1 MFPSPFSFAF
11 SGAFPYY
18 SRLMNSRRE
27 AIFVVTHWLESCD
40 FPDRMI
46 PDGDNHAFITDLVYT
61 TIRRYRTLAWV
72 LGQLV
77 AKMPKGETEAALLV
91 GAAQILFMPSVVE
104 YAAVNE
110 TVAAAK
116 LTSKQTAGLV
126 NAVLRNLIRQ
136 RDPLLEQLAKQPL
149 GIRASHPDSL
159 VTRWLERFDAAEVAA
174 LCDWN
179 NQPAE
184 TYLAWA
190 PGAESP
196 FTRLPRGTRV
206 ESLPGYAEGR
216 FIVQDPATAAAV
228 SLMDLRPGLNVL
240 DACAAP
246 GGKAI
251 QIAWRM
257 DAHQAGGRLV
267 ALDLYEDRL
276 ATLRENL
283 ARTRLSGV
291 TVAQASLADDPDGI
305 RAAYGLFDRILLDV
319 PCSNT
324 GVLRRRPDAR
334 WRWTTKRMKKLCET
348 QAKLLEAALT
358 LLAPGGR
365 IIYSTCS
372 LEPEENRKQ
381 VTALRKAHPE
391 IICTGVEERIP
402 TRSQTDGV
410 FACALERGTVH
421 DGQGES
427 L

>member
-1 MFPSPFSFAF
+1 
-11 SGAFPYY
+11 
-18 SRLMNSRRE
+18 
-27 AIFVVTHWLESCD
+27 
-40 FPDRMI
+40 MI
-46 PDGDNHAFITDLVYT
+46 PDGENHAFITDLVYT
-61 TIRRYRTLAWV
+61 TIRRYKTLVWV
-72 LGQLV
+72 LGQFV
-77 AKMPKGETEAALLV
+77 SKMPKGETEAALLV

-116 LTSKQTAGLV
+116 LASKQTAGLV

-136 RDPLLEQLAKQPL
+136 REQILEQLAKQPL

-159 VTRWLERFDAAEVAA
+159 VTRWLQRFDEAEVAA
-174 LCDWN
+174 LCEWN
-179 NQPAE
+179 NLPAE

-190 PGAESP
+190 PTAEEP
-196 FTRLPRGTRV
+196 FTRLPRGTRL
-206 ESLPGYAEGR
+206 EALPEYKEGQ

-228 SLMDLRPGLNVL
+228 SLMDIRPGLNVL

-246 GGKAI
+246 GGKTI
-251 QIAWRM
+251 QLAWRM
-257 DAHQAGGRLV
+257 TGGRLV

-283 ARTRLSGV
+283 ARTRQTENV
-291 TVAQASLADDPDGI
+291 VVAQASLSDDPAAI
-305 RAAYGLFDRILLDV
+305 RETYGLFDRILLDV

-348 QAKLLEAALT
+348 QAQLLEAALP
-358 LLAPGGR
+358 LLAPNGR

-381 VTALRKAHPE
+381 ISAFRKAHPE
-391 IICTGVEERIP
+391 IVCTGVEERIP

-410 FACALERGTVH
+410 FACALERNP
-421 DGQGES
+421 
-427 L
+427 

>member
-1 MFPSPFSFAF
+1 
-11 SGAFPYY
+11 
-18 SRLMNSRRE
+18 MNSRRE
-27 AIFVVTHWLESCD
+27 AIFILTRWLDSGE

-61 TIRRYRTLAWV
+61 TIRRRRTLEWV
-72 LGQLV
+72 LGELV
-77 AKMPKGETEAALLV
+77 AKMPQGETGAALLA

-116 LTSKQTAGLV
+116 LASKQTAGLV

-136 RDPLLEQLAKQPL
+136 RDQLLGRLAKQPL

-159 VTRWLERFDAAEVAA
+159 ITRWLNRFGEDEAAA

-184 TYLAWA
+184 TFLAWA
-190 PGAESP
+190 PGAEEP
-196 FTRLPRGTRV
+196 FTPLPRATRV
-206 ESLPGYAEGR
+206 ESFPEYKDGK
-216 FIVQDPATAAAV
+216 FIVQDPSTAAAV

-246 GGKAI
+246 GGKTI
-251 QIAWRM
+251 QLAWRM
-257 DAHQAGGRLV
+257 NTPETGGRLV

-276 ATLRENL
+276 VTLRENL
-283 ARTRLSGV
+283 ARTRHSDV
-291 TVAQASLADDPDGI
+291 IVAQGNLIDDADAL
-305 RAAYGLFDRILLDV
+305 RTTHGLFDRILLDA

-348 QAKLLEAALT
+348 QAKLLESALT

-365 IIYSTCS
+365 IVYSTCS
-372 LEPEENRKQ
+372 LEAEENRKQ
-381 VTALRKAHPE
+381 ITLFRKAHPD

-410 FACALERGTVH
+410 FACALER
-421 DGQGES
+421 EP
-427 L
+427 

>member
-1 MFPSPFSFAF
+1 
-11 SGAFPYY
+11 
-18 SRLMNSRRE
+18 MNSRRE
-27 AIFVVTHWLESCD
+27 AIFILTHWLETGD

-46 PDGDNHAFITDLVYT
+46 PAGENHAFITDLVYT
-61 TIRRYRTLAWV
+61 TIRRYRTLEWALDQFV
-72 LGQLV
+72 S
-77 AKMPKGETEAALLV
+77 KMPRGETEAALLI

-104 YAAVNE
+104 YAAVHE

-116 LTSKQTAGLV
+116 LASKHTAGLV

-136 RDPLLEQLAKQPL
+136 RDSLQEQLAKQPL
-149 GIRASHPDSL
+149 GIRLSHPDAL
-159 VTRWLERFDAAEVAA
+159 VVRWLERFDESEVAA
-174 LCDWN
+174 LCEWN

-184 TYLAWA
+184 TFLAWA
-190 PGAESP
+190 PGAEEP

-206 ESLPGYAEGR
+206 ESLPEYAEGR

-228 SLMDLRPGLNVL
+228 SLMDIRPGLNIL

-246 GGKAI
+246 GGKTV

-257 DAHQAGGRLV
+257 GADSGGKLV
-267 ALDLYEDRL
+267 ALELYEDRL

-283 ARTRLSGV
+283 ERTRQGHV
-291 TVAQASLADDPDGI
+291 IAAQGSLTDDTEAL
-305 RAAYGLFDRILLDV
+305 RAAHGLFDRILLDV

-348 QAKLLEAALT
+348 QAQLLESALA

-381 VTALRKAHPE
+381 ITAFRKVHPE
-391 IICTGVEERIP
+391 VACTGVEERIP

-410 FACALERGTVH
+410 FACALERG
-421 DGQGES
+421 EA
-427 L
+427 

>member
-1 MFPSPFSFAF
+1 
-11 SGAFPYY
+11 
-18 SRLMNSRRE
+18 MNSRRE
-27 AIFVVTHWLESCD
+27 AIFILTRWLDTYD

-46 PDGDNHAFITDLVYT
+46 PDGDNHAFVTDLVYT
-61 TIRRYRTLAWV
+61 TIRRYRTLSWV
-72 LGQLV
+72 LEELV
-77 AKMPKGETEAALLV
+77 PKMPKGETEAALLI
-91 GAAQILFMPSVVE
+91 GAAQILFMPSVAE

-116 LTSKQTAGLV
+116 LASKQTAGLV

-136 RDPLLEQLAKQPL
+136 RDQLLEQLAKQPL
-149 GIRASHPDSL
+149 GIRASHPDAL
-159 VTRWLERFDAAEVAA
+159 VERWLKRFGEAEAAA

-184 TYLAWA
+184 TFLAWA
-190 PGAESP
+190 PGADEP
-196 FTRLPRGTRV
+196 FTRLPRGMRV
-206 ESLPGYAEGR
+206 EAVPGYAEGR
-216 FIVQDPATAAAV
+216 FIVQDPGTAPPV
-228 SLMDLRPGLNVL
+228 SLMDLKPGMRVL

-246 GGKAI
+246 GGKTV
-251 QIAWRM
+251 QLAWRM
-257 DAHQAGGRLV
+257 DGARLV

-283 ARTRLSGV
+283 ARTRQAGV
-291 TVAQASLADDPDGI
+291 IVAQGNLSDDTAAL
-305 RAAYGLFDRILLDV
+305 RAAHGLFDRILLDA

-348 QAKLLEAALT
+348 QAKLLESALV

-365 IIYSTCS
+365 IVYSTCS

-381 VTALRKAHPE
+381 ITAFRKAHPD

-402 TRSQTDGV
+402 TRSQTDGT
-410 FACALERGTVH
+410 FACALERA
-421 DGQGES
+421 QEA
-427 L
+427 

>member
-1 MFPSPFSFAF
+1 
-11 SGAFPYY
+11 
-18 SRLMNSRRE
+18 MNSRRE
-27 AIFVVTHWLESCD
+27 AIFVLTHWLESCD

-46 PDGDNHAFITDLVYT
+46 PPGENHAFITDLVYT
-61 TIRRYRTLAWV
+61 TIRRYKTLVWV

-77 AKMPKGETEAALLV
+77 SKMPKGETEAALLA
-91 GAAQILFMPSVVE
+91 GAAQILFMPSVAE

-116 LTSKQTAGLV
+116 LASKQTAGLV

-136 RDPLLEQLAKQPL
+136 REQLLEQLAKQPL

-159 VTRWLERFDAAEVAA
+159 ITRWLERFDASEVAA
-174 LCDWN
+174 LCEWN
-179 NQPAE
+179 NLPAE
-184 TYLAWA
+184 TYLAWR
-190 PGAESP
+190 PDAEEP

-206 ESLPGYAEGR
+206 ESLPEYSEGR

-228 SLMDLRPGLNVL
+228 SLMDLKPGQNVL

-246 GGKAI
+246 GGKTI
-251 QIAWRM
+251 QLAWRM
-257 DAHQAGGRLV
+257 NTQQEGGKLV

-283 ARTRLSGV
+283 ARTRQTDNV
-291 TVAQASLADDPDGI
+291 IVAQASLADDTASL
-305 RAAYGLFDRILLDV
+305 RETYGLFDRILLDV

-334 WRWTTKRMKKLCET
+334 WRWTTKRMKGLCET
-348 QAKLLEAALT
+348 QAKLLESALA
-358 LLAPGGR
+358 LLAPNGR

-381 VTALRKAHPE
+381 ITAFRKAHPE
-391 IICTGVEERIP
+391 VICTGVEERIP

-410 FACALERGTVH
+410 FACALERG
-421 DGQGES
+421 S
-427 L
+427 

>member
-1 MFPSPFSFAF
+1 
-11 SGAFPYY
+11 
-18 SRLMNSRRE
+18 MNSRRE
-27 AIFVVTHWLESCD
+27 AIFILTRWLETFD

-46 PDGDNHAFITDLVYT
+46 PSGENHAFITDLLYT
-61 TIRRYRTLAWV
+61 TIRRYRTLEWA
-72 LGQLV
+72 LQQFV
-77 AKMPKGETEAALLV
+77 AKMPRGETEAALLI

-116 LTSKQTAGLV
+116 LTSKQAAGLV

-136 RDPLLEQLAKQPL
+136 REPLMAQLAQQPL

-159 VTRWLERFDAAEVAA
+159 ITRWLTRFGETEVAA

-184 TYLAWA
+184 IFLAWR
-190 PGAESP
+190 PGAETP
-196 FTRLPRGTRV
+196 FTPLPRGTRI
-206 ESLPGYAEGR
+206 ESLPAYAEGH
-216 FIVQDPATAAAV
+216 FIVQDPATAAAID
-228 SLMDLRPGLNVL
+228 LMQVKPGHNVL

-246 GGKAI
+246 GGKTV
-251 QIAWRM
+251 QLAWRM
-257 DAHQAGGRLV
+257 NTPQASGRLV

-283 ARTRLSGV
+283 ARTRQTANVS
-291 TVAQASLADDPDGI
+291 VAQASLADDTDTI
-305 RAAYGLFDRILLDV
+305 RATYGLFDRILLDV

-348 QAKLLEAALT
+348 QARLLEAAHA

-381 VTALRKAHPE
+381 ITAFRKAHPE
-391 IICTGVEERIP
+391 VICTGIEERIP
-402 TRSQTDGV
+402 TRSQTDGI
-410 FACALERGTVH
+410 FACALERTPT
-421 DGQGES
+421 D
-427 L
+427 